1 MLDWLAHQAE
11 ATPNKI
17 ALSSKQFLWTYD
29 GLNHMAAFAC
39 VRLSEA
45 GVQAGAR
52 VGVMLPNSMEYVA
65 IIHAL
70 ARLRAVVVPVN
81 VRLTQD
87 EIKFQLN
94 HIQATYVI
102 HSPNFEVPEGEW
114 QILEVKPLLKSTL
127 EAETWSSR
135 PLDLEAGQGIVFT
148 SGTTGQPKGAMLT
161 FANHLWSAQASAY
174 RLGTLPEDRWLACM
188 PLYHVGGQAIILRAC
203 LYGITVV
210 LHDGFDVE
218 RVSRALD
225 DQQITMVSLVPT
237 MLKRLMEYRGDR
249 AVPESVRCVLIGGA
263 AATKQVVDEALA
275 CGWPIS
281 LTYGLTEAA
290 SQVVTATPDEVR
302 RKPGSVGKALMFS
315 QVRIVDENGA
325 QLPCGEIGEIAI
337 SGPTVMR
344 GYYDQPE
351 ETVKVLRDGWLHTGD
366 LGYLDEDGDLWVVQ
380 RRSDLIV
387 TGGENVYPAEIEAVL
402 EAHPGIA
409 EVCVVGLEDSEW

>member
-1 MLDWLAHQAE
+1 MLDWLAHRAE
-11 ATPNKI
+11 VSPDHT
-17 ALSSKQFLWTYD
+17 ALMYGDESWTYTA
-29 GLNHMAAFAC
+29 LNQRVAALCA
-39 VRLSEA
+39 RLSEFRIRA
-45 GVQAGAR
+45 GER
-52 VGVMLPNSMEYVA
+52 VAVAMPNSPDYVRL
-65 IIHAL
+65 IHAL
-70 ARLRAVVVPVN
+70 ARLGAVIVPLNMRLSSVEGIKQIQQSDSRHVVAM
-81 VRLTQD
+81 RSTS
-87 EIKFQLN
+87 EIVSFW
-94 HIQATYVI
+94 
-102 HSPNFEVPEGEW
+102 EGN
-114 QILEVKPLLKSTL
+114 PLLIEDVPIWARDESDWL
-127 EAETWSSR
+127 SR
-135 PLDLEAGQGIVFT
+135 PLDLDATQGIVFT

-344 GYYDQPE
+344 
-351 ETVKVLRDGWLHTGD
+351 VLRSARRNCQSAARWLAA
-366 LGYLDEDGDLWVVQ
+366 YW
-380 RRSDLIV
+380 RSRLS
-387 TGGENVYPAEIEAVL
+387 G
-402 EAHPGIA
+402 
-409 EVCVVGLEDSEW
+409 